1 MLRRQAECAAE
12 GGARGDPGG
21 AQKIPSESR
30 MLNLAF
36 YTVGFGFAFFRLWC
50 LCPGSCLLNHSVQRG
65 SRKLVAQRLSPAW
78 NSTWGQ

>member
-50 LCPGSCLLNHSVQRG
+50 LCPGSCLL
-65 SRKLVAQRLSPAW
+65 K
-78 NSTWGQ
+78 